1 MVSGPGPPA
10 VTAAAG
16 AAGAVP
22 PSVLQA
28 HLSALPVSWPASRP
42 VLGLSGSTIQAAAAA
57 AAAAAASATRA
68 AMGSDPTL
76 GWTPAMAA
84 AAMVAAA
91 GAHEGAAATAVNAAA
106 AAGRRHGHHAT
117 RGRRHKLA
125 AKDEDISSRQGS
137 LRILGSA
144 SAGHATRGVS
154 AELSDAAQPAPAA
167 AAGSTG
173 AAAQQPQCAA
183 IAAGDGPRLQGMGQP
198 GSTPVK
204 LDTILQQQQQS
215 PAHVGVAGAKDPQQQ
230 LQQLIAARLAAQ
242 QQAAAE
248 QQALRPAGVPPPAG
262 LLAAAGRG
270 LVAATAGL
278 SSGPAAAEVKGLV
291 CGTPRDSALG
301 TDEPE
306 GQDNSTLGGTGGPGR
321 PAAPAVA
328 EVGSVGVGALSG
340 SLGGSPRL
348 GAGAA
353 VEQHPAAATATGSPP
368 RMSPAAAGA
377 AEGPGVLTDSP
388 QMLLHQLQQ
397 DQHPHP
403 ASAEAPAAAAG
414 GAVGLGGIAATDELS
429 RQFQQQQLLQQRM
442 CLAALGPL
450 PSRNSGGVPQQNGV
464 VGLEAAAA
472 AAANPTV
479 AGSGPVTGGTTVQQH
494 DEATG
499 SPAAVSAH
507 WPPLSLQ
514 QALNTAAQGL
524 SLPTAAV
531 AGNALS
537 PAAALV
543 ARRASAAVSGAAPQP
558 VVAVGC
564 LPLQLVDPSLPLVGA
579 AAGGDAGVA
588 AAAAAA
594 AAAAVAAAVTAGVRV
609 PAATGPEVLLPQLP
623 GAGGLTSALPG
634 EGEG

>member
-1 MVSGPGPPA
+1 
-10 VTAAAG
+10 
-16 AAGAVP
+16 
-22 PSVLQA
+22 
-28 HLSALPVSWPASRP
+28 
-42 VLGLSGSTIQAAAAA
+42 
-57 AAAAAASATRA
+57 
-68 AMGSDPTL
+68 
-76 GWTPAMAA
+76 
-84 AAMVAAA
+84 
-91 GAHEGAAATAVNAAA
+91 
-106 AAGRRHGHHAT
+106 
-117 RGRRHKLA
+117 
-125 AKDEDISSRQGS
+125 
-137 LRILGSA
+137 
-144 SAGHATRGVS
+144 
-154 AELSDAAQPAPAA
+154 
-167 AAGSTG
+167 
-173 AAAQQPQCAA
+173 
-183 IAAGDGPRLQGMGQP
+183 MGQP
-198 GSTPVK
+198 GTSPVK
-204 LDTILQQQQQS
+204 LEGTLQQQQQPQANIGLAG
-215 PAHVGVAGAKDPQQQ
+215 PAADPQQQ
-230 LQQLIAARLAAQ
+230 LQHLIAARLAAQ

-291 CGTPRDSALG
+291 CETPRDSALG

-306 GQDNSTLGGTGGPGR
+306 GQGNSTLGGAGGPGR
-321 PAAPAVA
+321 LAAPAVA
-328 EVGSVGVGALSG
+328 EGGSVGVCALSE

-353 VEQHPAAATATGSPP
+353 AEQHPAAATATGSPP

-388 QMLLHQLQQ
+388 QMLLHQQQQ

-403 ASAEAPAAAAG
+403 ASAEAPAAAAD
-414 GAVGLGGIAATDELS
+414 GAVGLGGVAATDELS
-429 RQFQQQQLLQQRM
+429 RQFQQQQLRQQRM

-450 PSRNSGGVPQQNGV
+450 PSRNSGGVPEQNGA

-494 DEATG
+494 DATG

-531 AGNALS
+531 AGNTLS

-543 ARRASAAVSGAAPQP
+543 ARRASAAVSGAAPQ
-558 VVAVGC
+558 VGAAIGC

-609 PAATGPEVLLPQLP
+609 PAATGPELLLPQLA
-623 GAGGLTSALPG
+623 GAGGVTSALPG